1 MPKHGLG
8 SLNFTNN
15 KPSLSA
21 FQLNTLILANVY
33 TTTRNYSVGLQLDQ
47 ANQYNRM
54 DLFAV
59 NPLAYSSIYG
69 IGASNSCGC
78 PSKPGYNVC
87 CPVQYTT
94 NTCGVVNSVG
104 QCVNAN
110 PF

>member
-59 NPLAYSSIYG
+59 NPLAWYPIHPASLSG
-69 IGASNSCGC
+69 IGCLAPAGRTPCR
-78 PSKPGYNVC
+78 PATFSKPAS
-87 CPVQYTT
+87 
-94 NTCGVVNSVG
+94 VVL
-104 QCVNAN
+104 
-110 PF
+110 